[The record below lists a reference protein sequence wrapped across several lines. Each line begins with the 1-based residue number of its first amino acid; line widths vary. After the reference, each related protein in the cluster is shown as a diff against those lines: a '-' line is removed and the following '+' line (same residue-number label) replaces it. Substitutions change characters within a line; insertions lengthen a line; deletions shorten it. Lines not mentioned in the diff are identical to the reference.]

1 MKTLVVIGSVW
12 PEPTSSAAGA
22 RMLQLIRLL
31 QSRFESVVFACA
43 AEPGPRCVALH
54 EYGVDPARIRLNCD
68 SFDRWLAGLKPDAV
82 LYDRFMT
89 EEQFGWRVA
98 QTCPE
103 ALRLLDTEDLHSLR
117 GARERLLKEQLAHT
131 HDRPRELDHQSEC
144 GPVLASPEQLYRCM
158 AASDLAQRELAAIYR
173 CDLSLMISEFE
184 MQLLEEQFRLSSDL
198 VHYLPFVSE
207 PLPDSGPDFDQ
218 RRHFVSIGNFRHPP
232 NWDSVLWL
240 KECIWP
246 ALKARLPQAELHL
259 YGAYMPPKAQALD
272 SIKTGFRVKGWAPD
286 VDQVMSQA
294 RVCLA
299 PLRFGA
305 GLKGKLLDAMRCATP
320 SLTTDIGA
328 EAMSEPERW
337 PGKVVNRAGDFV
349 EAAVEL
355 YTQPELWRSAQAKA
369 APLLE
374 SRFAE
379 GPHREALLNRL
390 DALQTHLDQHRSRN
404 FVGSLL
410 RHQQHR
416 STEYFSR
423 WLALKN
429 Q

>member
-12 PEPTSSAAGA
+12 PEPDSSAAGA

-31 QSRFESVVFACA
+31 RPRFESVVFACV
-43 AEPGPRCVALH
+43 AEPGPRCADLH

-98 QTCPE
+98 RACPG
-103 ALRLLDTEDLHSLR
+103 AMRLLDTEDLHSLR
-117 GARERLLKEQLAHT
+117 GTREQLLREHLAQAREVQCEEN
-131 HDRPRELDHQSEC
+131 DC
-144 GPVLASPEQLYRCM
+144 GPVLVPPEQLYSRM

-173 CDLSLMISEFE
+173 CDLSLMISRFE
-184 MQLLEEQFRLSSDL
+184 MRLLEEHFRLPPEL
-198 VHYLPFVSE
+198 VHYFPFVTQ
-207 PLPDSGPDFDQ
+207 PGLDPAPDFDQ

-240 KECIWP
+240 KERIWP
-246 ALKARLPQAELHL
+246 ALRARLPRAELHL

-272 SIKTGFRVKGWAPD
+272 SVKTGFRVKGWAPD

-320 SLTTDIGA
+320 SVTTSIGA
-328 EAMSEPERW
+328 EAMSEPEHW
-337 PGKVVNRAGDFV
+337 PGRVVNRAEGFI
-349 EAAVEL
+349 EAAAEL
-355 YTQPELWRSAQAKA
+355 YTQPAVWLRAQAKA
-369 APLLE
+369 APLL
-374 SRFAE
+374 AE
-379 GPHREALLNRL
+379 HFSENPHRQALLNRL
-390 DALQTHLDQHRSRN
+390 EAVQTHLEQHRSRN